1 MVMCTCKPMVR
12 VRPEHPGEAGLPGEE
27 HAGQTAFR
35 TFHHRETRSVVH
47 WAVDRRIRLPKPCQV
62 RGFKSPFAFLKVMSS
77 MSVTELDLI
86 APLCL
91 QAAGVDQPTERGHR
105 EAEETPGQEE
115 TSVVGQLPNT
125 NHQLWAKATQ
135 NQGRERSGERSLLK
149 TQSTSA
155 VSSGPGLQMNRISQ
169 RLILRLVHKRM
180 FETPLTK
187 TNISLHVCLCGQ
199 ADTSRVPW
207 TGRDL

>member
-1 MVMCTCKPMVR
+1 MVMCTCKPMVC
-12 VRPEHPGEAGLPGEE
+12 VRPEHPGEAGMPGEE

-47 WAVDRRIRLPKPCQV
+47 RAVDRRIRLPKPCQV
-62 RGFKSPFAFLKVMSS
+62 RGFKSPFTFDSD
-77 MSVTELDLI
+77 VTELDLI

-125 NHQLWAKATQ
+125 NYQLWAKATQ

-155 VSSGPGLQMNRISQ
+155 VSSGPGLQINRISQ